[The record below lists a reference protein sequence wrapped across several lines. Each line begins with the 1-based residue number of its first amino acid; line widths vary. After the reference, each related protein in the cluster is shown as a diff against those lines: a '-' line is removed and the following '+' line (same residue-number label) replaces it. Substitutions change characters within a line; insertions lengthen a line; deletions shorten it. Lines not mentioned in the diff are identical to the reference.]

1 MSSLNGKLAWI
12 TGAGTGIGR
21 GVAVALA
28 EAGMDVALSG
38 RRRTPLDE
46 VTELVETK
54 GRRALAAPLDVMDR
68 NGIARAVANITD
80 TLGDIYLLVNNAGM
94 NTTKRTATEM
104 DPGDWD
110 RVIDVNLTGAFNCF
124 RGVFPG
130 MKSRREGM
138 VINVSSMA
146 GRQISQLGGAAYTAS
161 KHAMVALTH
170 SINLET
176 AQYGI
181 RASVICPGEVDTPI
195 IAKRPHR
202 RASPFARLRG
212 LLFFGLAQLRA
223 PPPPPGWPRAVWIWP
238 GKTGSGRPY
247 RRPSTT

>member
-1 MSSLNGKLAWI
+1 VSSLNGKLAWV

-46 VTELVETK
+46 VAELVETK
-54 GRRALAAPLDVMDR
+54 GQRALAVPLDVMDR
-68 NGIARAVANITD
+68 NGIARAVADITD

-110 RVIDVNLTGAFNCF
+110 RVVDVNLTGAFNCF

-176 AQYGI
+176 AQFGI

-195 IAKRPHR
+195 IAKRPQPVSQKR
-202 RASPFARLRG
+202 QSLMLKPEDLGATVA
-212 LLFFGLAQLRA
+212 
-223 PPPPPGWPRAVWIWP
+223 
-238 GKTGSGRPY
+238 
-247 RRPSTT
+247 